1 MRNITKKTL
10 AVFLS
15 FMIILSEFLFLPVET
30 EAAKKNMT
38 NIGLNFGMK
47 PNHEYQFRAGF
58 FGHSDFAFYSFMVTN
73 YKKSTNKKKK
83 KTTVKFNYCRWIR
96 RLCAHAIYPGPGFQN
111 REESDQLCQSLS
123 GQGIHKPFRARIADH
138 TDRSQWLC
146 TPLLSCCDNEG
157 GDDLSFQLQAG
168 CHRSRDIRRCPHA
181 RCIRTGERLHWKHG
195 CRILGLRSLL
205 RQQKLHRLEKGR
217 LSAWILRTYPAIS
230 CLALDQWFRED
241 AQMRGI
247 LPP

>member
-83 KTTVKFNYCRWIR
+83 KTTVKFNVTCTTTLPNLTADAVTNIYNTVGGSGDYVPMPFILVLDSKTGRNLISYANPYQVKVSTNR
-96 RLCAHAIYPGPGFQN
+96 SVLGSQITLTGLNGCALLYYPAVTM
-111 REESDQLCQSLS
+111 
-123 GQGIHKPFRARIADH
+123 KVVM
-138 TDRSQWLC
+138 
-146 TPLLSCCDNEG
+146 
-157 GDDLSFQLQAG
+157 
-168 CHRSRDIRRCPHA
+168 
-181 RCIRTGERLHWKHG
+181 
-195 CRILGLRSLL
+195 
-205 RQQKLHRLEKGR
+205 
-217 LSAWILRTYPAIS
+217 TYPSSYKRAVIGVGTFGD
-230 CLALDQWFRED
+230 ALTPAVYGQAKGFIGNTAVAYWDSVAYSVSKNSTVWKKV
-241 AQMRGI
+241 G
-247 LPP
+247 